1 MWLIALASS
10 LAAAQQQ
17 VELGPADHGMTVTL
31 RTPGDAYLVD
41 LTDRTID
48 LDQLT
53 VAGPNDVVTFGE
65 VFDGIVAAGA
75 EVDEVF
81 AIALEENGAMSASFV
96 SKGPSFC
103 RIIQDRVCTVIEGLY
118 MCFYPER
125 VVCCQVS
132 ATPQPQC
139 FNLSEIL
146 GRP

>member
-1 MWLIALASS
+1 MWFIALATS
-10 LAAAQQQ
+10 LASAQQ
-17 VELGPADHGMTVTL
+17 VELGPADHGVTVTL

-65 VFDGIVAAGA
+65 LYDGVVAAGA

-81 AIALEENGAMSASFV
+81 AIALEEDGGLSASFV
-96 SKGPSFC
+96 SKGPSIC
-103 RIIQDRVCTVIEGLY
+103 RIVQDRVCTVIAGVYL
-118 MCFYPER
+118 CFYPER
-125 VVCCQVS
+125 VVCCEQS

-139 FNLSEIL
+139 FDLSEIL